1 MKNVKIKTTRDRL
14 ETEKNSIKYRKKKLD
29 AILEE
34 KKPAKSKKKEVAAGM
49 FITDG
54 KSVLLLQR
62 NEKDKEWGLPGG
74 HQAEKVDGEKLEGPT
89 QTARREVT
97 EEIGK
102 LPPNMKRFDTFTEK
116 YDDLVWTT
124 YMMKVEKKFGG
135 IKLSDEHTEHMWMPF
150 DEAPDYRLHPK
161 LAQQWSKY
169 VFHVK
174 EKFKKDMTFKEF
186 ACQKMRL

>member
-34 KKPAKSKKKEVAAGM
+34 QKPKPKKKAIAAGM

-74 HQAEKVDGEKLEGPT
+74 HQAEKKEGEKLEGIV
-89 QTARREVT
+89 QTARRET
-97 EEIGK
+97 IEEIGK
-102 LPPNMKRFDTFTEK
+102 LPPNMKRLDTFVEK
-116 YDDLVWTT
+116 YDDLKWTT
-124 YMMKVEKKFGG
+124 FMYKVERKFSG
-135 IKLSDEHTEHMWMPF
+135 IKLSNEHVAHMWMPF
-150 DEAPDYRLHPK
+150 DEAPNYRLHPK

-169 VFHVK
+169 IFHVK
-174 EKFKKDMTFKEF
+174 EKQEKTMKFKEWLKW
-186 ACQKMRL
+186 Q

>member
-1 MKNVKIKTTRDRL
+1 MRNVKIKTTRDRL
-14 ETEKNSIKYRKKKLD
+14 ETAKNAIKYKKKKLEG
-29 AILEE
+29 ILEE
-34 KKPAKSKKKEVAAGM
+34 SKPEKKKKEVAAGM

-74 HQAEKVDGEKLEGPT
+74 HQAEKEDGKPLEGPT

-102 LPPNMKRFDTFTEK
+102 LPPNMKRFDTFPEK

-135 IKLSDEHTEHMWMPF
+135 IKLSDEHIAHMWMPF
-150 DEAPDYRLHPK
+150 DEAPNYRLHPK
-161 LAQQWSKY
+161 LAQQLSKY
-169 VFHVK
+169 IFHVK
-174 EKFKKDMTFKEF
+174 EQFKKDMTFKEF
-186 ACQKMRL
+186 II